1 MLQRHL
7 GDWTARCPCT
17 VAWRWWGRKLAF
29 GDPLG
34 CQQPLTLGLHIAEG
48 PAVSA
53 SVCSAL
59 VRGCAS
65 RQDAVGMQVLVGV
78 HVMSDDGVVGCLVGP
93 GGLPAWQSQYLLA
106 WHLLSG
112 PGQ

>member
-7 GDWTARCPCT
+7 RDWTARCPRT
-17 VAWRWWGRKLAF
+17 VAWRHGEGNAF

-34 CQQPLTLGLHIAEG
+34 CQRPLTLGLHIAEG
-48 PAVSA
+48 PAGSA

-59 VRGCAS
+59 VRGRAS

-78 HVMSDDGVVGCLVGP
+78 HVMSNDGVVGCLGS